1 MMSDD
6 EFDEGY
12 ESVEDSSI
20 EQPIEST
27 FKSEIESVNN
37 SYNSYY
43 NNERITK
50 PFLTKF
56 EKAKILGTRSEMIA
70 NGAIAL
76 VNVPPH
82 VTNTYDIAKMEFEQK
97 KIPLIIRRHLP
108 NGNVELW
115 RLSDLVTV

>member
-12 ESVEDSSI
+12 ESIEDTSI
-20 EQPIEST
+20 EQPIEGNFT
-27 FKSEIESVNN
+27 SEINSVNS
-37 SYNSYY
+37 SYNNYY
-43 NNERITK
+43 NNKKTTK

-56 EKAKILGTRSEMIA
+56 EKAKVLGTRSEMIA

-76 VNVPPH
+76 VSVPSH

-108 NGNVELW
+108 NGNIELW
-115 RLSDLVTV
+115 RLNDLVSV

>member
-12 ESVEDSSI
+12 ESVEDTSI
-20 EQPIEST
+20 DQPIEST
-27 FKSEIESVNN
+27 FKSEIDSVNS
-37 SYNSYY
+37 SYNNYY
-43 NNERITK
+43 KNEKTTK

-56 EKAKILGTRSEMIA
+56 EKAKVLGTRSEMIA

-76 VNVPPH
+76 VNVPSH
-82 VTNTYDIAKMEFEQK
+82 VNNTYDIAKMEFEQK

-108 NGNVELW
+108 NGNIELW
-115 RLSDLVTV
+115 RLTDLVSV